1 LIKSQI
7 SPSTALAAGIKSIS
21 DSQKGVFAATQAA
34 WRFLNN
40 DRVKISDLN
49 FPIQS
54 FAMQETSTSDDYF
67 LMVHDWSRINYNQHS
82 HKKDIKQMTHKTD
95 LGYELT
101 SSLLVDSHSGLPIAA
116 AYQSLSDAKG
126 RWTSISEDQQQNL
139 PHLDDLTQ
147 LMPKLDAQYRNL
159 VHVIDREADS
169 VAHLRTWQ
177 QQDSKWLV
185 RARDSRLVLH
195 NNQEVNLKN
204 IPSELS
210 YRALKNIAYKGSQA
224 VLEVAETQIILHRSA
239 KPKKQDLTLNKRHKP
254 IEGEPLPVRLVVARL
269 IDSKGNVL
277 TQWLLFTNVSNVKAD
292 TIAQWYYYRW
302 NIESYFKL
310 LKSAG
315 QQMES
320 WLQQTSKA
328 IFKRLLITSMA
339 CILAWRLQKDES
351 KNAEEAKDLLVGLS
365 GRQQKRNKPVS
376 ATALLAGLYFLLSML
391 ETLENYTI
399 EELKQHAK
407 TALAG
412 LQRLV

>member
-1 LIKSQI
+1 
-7 SPSTALAAGIKSIS
+7 
-21 DSQKGVFAATQAA
+21 
-34 WRFLNN
+34 
-40 DRVKISDLN
+40 
-49 FPIQS
+49 
-54 FAMQETSTSDDYF
+54 
-67 LMVHDWSRINYNQHS
+67 
-82 HKKDIKQMTHKTD
+82 
-95 LGYELT
+95 
-101 SSLLVDSHSGLPIAA
+101 
-116 AYQSLSDAKG
+116 
-126 RWTSISEDQQQNL
+126 
-139 PHLDDLTQ
+139 
-147 LMPKLDAQYRNL
+147 
-159 VHVIDREADS
+159 
-169 VAHLRTWQ
+169 
-177 QQDSKWLV
+177 
-185 RARDSRLVLH
+185 
-195 NNQEVNLKN
+195 
-204 IPSELS
+204 
-210 YRALKNIAYKGSQA
+210 
-224 VLEVAETQIILHRSA
+224 
-239 KPKKQDLTLNKRHKP
+239 
-254 IEGEPLPVRLVVARL
+254 VVARL
-269 IDSKGNVL
+269 VDSKGNVL

-365 GRQQKRNKPVS
+365 GRQQKRNKPIS

-412 LQRLV
+412 LQGLV